1 MSFSELT
8 LTTAEI
14 KLAILNN
21 ITDIASLKALIHACP
36 ITHALYI
43 QDRKR
48 LLTQATLKGLR
59 TKHSNVFKFA
69 HTLDIRLNQMW
80 NRESTQ
86 ENLEAGL
93 KLLQHHYLTHGE
105 VRDDSVLSLE
115 QCR

>member
-8 LTTAEI
+8 LTITEI
-14 KLAILNN
+14 KIAILNN

-36 ITHALYI
+36 TTHALYV
-43 QDRKR
+43 QDRER

-59 TKHSNVFKFA
+59 SKHFEVFTFA

-80 NRESTQ
+80 NRKSTE

-93 KLLQHHYLTHGE
+93 KSLQHHYLTYGE
-105 VRDDSVLSLE
+105 VLDDFVLSLE